1 MNGNDPH
8 VPLDNQTP
16 QQREYRA
23 ERINR
28 ELNRPWWRRM
38 LSYVTPNNL
47 WMILLGVGLVGLVL
61 AAKGLYQQGWPDRLT
76 FDTSKIT
83 DRLNKLDG
91 DFTPDADKPSE
102 FTQATRR
109 VLDLEAELAKAR
121 EALQEEATKTNR
133 VIIDPDTGNVIPT
146 TPVTVPP
153 DDAEIYLPENPTA
166 DQIAAAEQHRDSR
179 ARTDQL
185 AALQSQMDAVQKQ
198 QTKLR
203 ETMEGGIKVVRSTE
217 GVDLTGVVLELLRD
231 RDSEVYKAVKRIARY
246 EVEYYWNNHDEVADK
261 RGYRNVIRWE
271 NVNY

>member
-8 VPLDNQTP
+8 VSLDNQTP

-28 ELNRPWWRRM
+28 ELNRPWWRRVF
-38 LSYVTPNNL
+38 SYVTPNNL

-76 FDTSKIT
+76 FDTSRIT

-121 EALQEEATKTNR
+121 EALDEEAAKTNR

-179 ARTDQL
+179 ARTNQL
-185 AALQSQMDAVQKQ
+185 VELQRQMEAIQKQ